1 MDLMTIILI
10 VIMILAII
18 FIVYTF
24 IHLYNN
30 LVGLRNRVENSYSQ
44 IEVQLKRRNDLI
56 PNLVETVKGYAK
68 QEEKVLTEIVE
79 LRNKGSQGNLSTN
92 EKVEINNQ
100 LTSKV
105 NGLLALAEAYPD
117 LKANQNFLDLSQ
129 KLAGLEEHIANA
141 RKYYNGAVKGLNN
154 KVQMFPSNLIAGMFG
169 FEKAAMYE
177 ASAEERQNVKVQF

>member
-1 MDLMTIILI
+1 MGIII
-10 VIMILAII
+10 AII
-18 FIVYTF
+18 VGVVVLIIIGWIVAT
-24 IHLYNN
+24 YNK
-30 LVGLRNRVENSYSQ
+30 LVKLRTNVEEGFATMDVY
-44 IEVQLKRRNDLI
+44 LKQRWDLV

>member
-1 MDLMTIILI
+1 MGIVITII
-10 VIMILAII
+10 VVVVVLAII
-18 FIVYTF
+18 AWLVSTYNKLVRLRTNVEEGFSTMDVY
-24 IHLYNN
+24 LKQRWD
-30 LVGLRNRVENSYSQ
+30 LV
-44 IEVQLKRRNDLI
+44 

-79 LRNKGSQGNLSTN
+79 LRNQGSKGNLSTN
-92 EKVEINNQ
+92 EKVELNNQ

-117 LKANQNFLDLSQ
+117 LKSNQNFLDLSQ

-154 KVQMFPSNLIAGMFG
+154 TVQMFPSNIVANIFG
-169 FEKAAMYE
+169 FEKAAMFE
-177 ASAEERQNVKVQF
+177 ASNEERNNVKVQF

>member
-1 MDLMTIILI
+1 MGIIIACIVAVVVLIIIGWIVATYNKLVKLRTNVEEGFATMD
-10 VIMILAII
+10 
-18 FIVYTF
+18 VY
-24 IHLYNN
+24 LKQRWD
-30 LVGLRNRVENSYSQ
+30 LV
-44 IEVQLKRRNDLI
+44 

>member
-1 MDLMTIILI
+1 MGIII
-10 VIMILAII
+10 AII
-18 FIVYTF
+18 VGVVVLIIIGWIVAT
-24 IHLYNN
+24 YNK
-30 LVGLRNRVENSYSQ
+30 LVKLRTNVEEGFATMDVY
-44 IEVQLKRRNDLI
+44 LKQRWDLV

-100 LTSKV
+100 LTSMV

-177 ASAEERQNVKVQF
+177 ASAEEPQNVKVQI

>member
-1 MDLMTIILI
+1 MGIIIACIVAVVVLIIIGWIVATYNKLVKLRTNVEEGFATMD
-10 VIMILAII
+10 
-18 FIVYTF
+18 VY
-24 IHLYNN
+24 LKQRWD
-30 LVGLRNRVENSYSQ
+30 LV
-44 IEVQLKRRNDLI
+44 

-129 KLAGLEEHIANA
+129 KLAGIEENIANA

>member
-1 MDLMTIILI
+1 MGIIITII
-10 VIMILAII
+10 VVVVVLAII
-18 FIVYTF
+18 AWIVST
-24 IHLYNN
+24 YNK
-30 LVGLRNRVENSYSQ
+30 LVRLRTNVEEGFSTMDVY
-44 IEVQLKRRNDLI
+44 LKQRWDLV

-79 LRNKGSQGNLSTN
+79 LRNQGSKGNLSTN
-92 EKVEINNQ
+92 EKVELNNQ

-117 LKANQNFLDLSQ
+117 LKSNQNFLDLSQ

-154 KVQMFPSNLIAGMFG
+154 TVQMFPSNIVANIFG
-169 FEKAAMYE
+169 FEKAAMFE
-177 ASAEERQNVKVQF
+177 ASNEERNNVKVQF

>member
-1 MDLMTIILI
+1 MGIIIACIVAVVVLIIIGWIVATYNKLVKLRTNVEEGFATMD
-10 VIMILAII
+10 
-18 FIVYTF
+18 VY
-24 IHLYNN
+24 LKQRWD
-30 LVGLRNRVENSYSQ
+30 LV
-44 IEVQLKRRNDLI
+44 

-141 RKYYNGAVKGLNN
+141 RKYYNGAVKCLNN

>member
-1 MDLMTIILI
+1 MGIII
-10 VIMILAII
+10 AII
-18 FIVYTF
+18 VGVVVLIIIGWIVAT
-24 IHLYNN
+24 YNK
-30 LVGLRNRVENSYSQ
+30 LVKLRTNVEEGFATMDVY
-44 IEVQLKRRNDLI
+44 LKQRWDLV

-169 FEKAAMYE
+169 FEKAAMYK